1 MNKNESITTQLMR
14 IYNTLMLVET
24 KGESILTLADCLR
37 ALQTLVTTL
46 QKKEGEQEC

>member
-1 MNKNESITTQLMR
+1 MNYEQIIAQLVR

-24 KGESILTLADCLR
+24 KGESTLTFADCLR

-46 QKKEGEQEC
+46 QKKEGEEEC